1 MNGWRGFPSLL
12 NIGPALPLRRRCE
25 RDGSRRSEYVS
36 RWEVRSRASVS
47 EILGPRCLGGV
58 GGVGGAR
65 ERIRISWEM
74 RSSL

>member
-36 RWEVRSRASVS
+36 RWEVRWRASVS
-47 EILGPRCLGGV
+47 EILGPRFLGGV
-58 GGVGGAR
+58 GGAK
-65 ERIRISWEM
+65 ERIRISWAM